1 MRKYIWPCL
10 VFFLWNTPVWG
21 ADFSSLI
28 SALAARGYDE
38 TYLKQLFSRQEV
50 RFLPEIMP
58 KKLLHDEYKLNY
70 AQFLRPERVKRAQE
84 FLNKHQSLLTALE
97 ERFGVP
103 KEVLVAMFLV
113 ETDLG
118 RYPGRYRTFNV
129 LASMALSS
137 NWEQVRS
144 YLPAGL
150 SAEEEARLK
159 AFMARR
165 AKWALK
171 ELAALLTYCRK
182 NGLDPLAIKGSIFGA
197 FGLPQFV
204 PSSVLHYGYDWD
216 GDGKVDLFSLED
228 ALASMA
234 NYLAAH
240 GWQKAKDQE
249 AKLRVIKTYNH
260 SQPYAET
267 VLRIAERLSSAGG

>member
-21 ADFSSLI
+21 ADFSPLI

-38 TYLKQLFSRQEV
+38 AYLKQLFSRQEV

-137 NWEQVRS
+137 NWGQVRS

-171 ELAALLTYCRK
+171 ELAALLTYCHK

>member
-10 VFFLWNTPVWG
+10 FFFLWNTPVWG
-21 ADFSSLI
+21 ADFSPLI

-38 TYLKQLFSRQEV
+38 AYLKQLFSRQEV

-70 AQFLRPERVKRAQE
+70 AQFLRPERVARAQE

-216 GDGKVDLFSLED
+216 GDGRVDLFSLED

>member
-1 MRKYIWPCL
+1 MRKYIWSCL
-10 VFFLWNTPVWG
+10 VFFLWNIPVWG
-21 ADFSSLI
+21 ADFSPLI

-38 TYLKQLFSRQEV
+38 AYLKQLFSRQEV

-70 AQFLRPERVKRAQE
+70 AQFLRPERVERAQE
-84 FLNKHQSLLTALE
+84 FLKKHQSLLTALE

>member
-21 ADFSSLI
+21 ADFSPLI

-38 TYLKQLFSRQEV
+38 AYLKQLFSRQEV

-70 AQFLRPERVKRAQE
+70 AQFLRPERVARAQE

-267 VLRIAERLSSAGG
+267 VLRIAERLGSAGG

>member
-21 ADFSSLI
+21 ADFSPLI

-38 TYLKQLFSRQEV
+38 AYLKQLFSRQEV

-70 AQFLRPERVKRAQE
+70 AQFLRPERVERAQE
-84 FLNKHQSLLTALE
+84 FLKKHQSLLTALE

-216 GDGKVDLFSLED
+216 GDGRVDLFSLED

>member
-21 ADFSSLI
+21 ADFSPLI

-38 TYLKQLFSRQEV
+38 AYLKQLFSRQEV

-70 AQFLRPERVKRAQE
+70 AQFLRPERVERAQE

-216 GDGKVDLFSLED
+216 GDGRVDLFSLED

>member
-21 ADFSSLI
+21 ADFSPLI

-38 TYLKQLFSRQEV
+38 AYLKQLFSRQEV

-70 AQFLRPERVKRAQE
+70 AQFLRPERVARAQE

-171 ELAALLTYCRK
+171 ALAALLTYCRK